1 MARKVDGV
9 LFVTKHCKPRLS
21 AKLQRHDSCFC
32 SSLPPSL
39 LPSTVRSKRT
49 SHTQLPFERALFLA
63 CKSDFFL
70 SLAFPSS
77 VVAASPEEHL
87 VTSLPG
93 LKGEDFPTKHY
104 AGHIPVVDGFYFYWL
119 FESAS
124 GDPSSDPLVIWLNG
138 GPVRD
143 GQVVMAGLARALV
156 VAGVSL
162 SQGRPDRWRAVRARM
177 HVLCL
182 FRTKERRPAVS
193 HQQSAPGQR
202 LKTYQ

>member
-21 AKLQRHDSCFC
+21 AKLQRHDSGFC

-49 SHTQLPFERALFLA
+49 SHTQLPFERVLLLA
-63 CKSDFFL
+63 CKSDYLFL
-70 SLAFPSS
+70 SPAFPSS

-143 GQVVMAGLARALV
+143 GQVAMAGLARALV

-182 FRTKERRPAVS
+182 FRTRNATP
-193 HQQSAPGQR
+193 QSATSSQR
-202 LKTYQ
+202 LAKG